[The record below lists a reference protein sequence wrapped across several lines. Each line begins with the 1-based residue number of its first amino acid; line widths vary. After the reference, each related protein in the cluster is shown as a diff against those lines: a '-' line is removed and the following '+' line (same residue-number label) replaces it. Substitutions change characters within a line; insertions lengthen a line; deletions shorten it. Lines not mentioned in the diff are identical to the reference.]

1 MVNVMGQT
9 DAERARR
16 YRDRKRGGPPRELRP
31 HGTRAA
37 VRRHERAGE
46 KYWQEGEDFCQEC
59 RDFERARQQELYASR
74 KAVRRL
80 LNEVAGEG

>member
-46 KYWQEGEDFCQEC
+46 EPCEEC
-59 RDFERARQQELYASR
+59 RVAERARQRELYRSR